1 MKKEESKTLKELA
14 EEGEVLM
21 EDLPDNPESN
31 VPKARRGLPSEG
43 TTANAAANALRCG
56 GMDGFG

>member
-1 MKKEESKTLKELA
+1 MPEDKGKTLKELA
-14 EEGEVLM
+14 DEGEVLM

-31 VPKARRGLPSEG
+31 SPKSRRGLPSEG
-43 TTANAAANALRCG
+43 ATANAAANALRCG